1 MALPLLGLPQ
11 LLLLISIPLVARVLS
26 ALGMGLISYLSITKF
41 VDYIVAQVMIQ
52 VSMMTGSALIIMTM
66 AGIFQAL
73 SIILS
78 ALSVKAT
85 LLALK
90 KLGILPGIAL

>member
-1 MALPLLGLPQ
+1 MPFSLPQ
-11 LLLLISIPLVARVLS
+11 ILLMISIPLVARVLS
-26 ALGMGLISYLSITKF
+26 ALGMGIISYLSINKF
-41 VDYIVAQVMIQ
+41 VEYIVAQVMIQ
-52 VSMMTGSALIIMTM
+52 VGMMTGSALIIMTM